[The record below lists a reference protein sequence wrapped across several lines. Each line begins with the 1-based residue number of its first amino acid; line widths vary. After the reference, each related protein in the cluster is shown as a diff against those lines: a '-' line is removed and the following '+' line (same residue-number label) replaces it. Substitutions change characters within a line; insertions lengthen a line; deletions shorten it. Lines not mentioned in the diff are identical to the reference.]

1 MWYNCS
7 ILIRGVVAMSETVIR
22 AIEAILAKGD
32 RAEVLPGPD
41 GTVKVIHVKRSVVA
55 DTKKH

>member
-1 MWYNCS
+1 
-7 ILIRGVVAMSETVIR
+7 MSETVIR

-32 RAEVLPGPD
+32 RAEVLPGTD

>member
-1 MWYNCS
+1 
-7 ILIRGVVAMSETVIR
+7 MSETVIR

-41 GTVKVIHVKRSVVA
+41 GTVKVIHVRRSVVA
-55 DTKKH
+55 DTRKH

>member
-1 MWYNCS
+1 MPK
-7 ILIRGVVAMSETVIR
+7 TVIR

-41 GTVKVIHVKRSVVA
+41 GTIKVIHIKRSVEA